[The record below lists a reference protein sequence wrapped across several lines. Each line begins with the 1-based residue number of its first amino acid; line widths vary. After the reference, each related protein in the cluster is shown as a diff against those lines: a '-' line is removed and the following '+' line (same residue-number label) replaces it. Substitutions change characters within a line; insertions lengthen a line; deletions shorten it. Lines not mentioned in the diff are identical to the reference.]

1 MFILFGI
8 LIGFAAAVPVGP
20 VNVFIAS
27 QTLKRDF
34 LHGFLAALTTAVLD
48 FIYCAVALI
57 GLFQIKVALKPGL
70 ISIMKIVA
78 GLIII
83 GIGYKLARDSKTF
96 SVSGGGTNVRAAAA
110 KPILGVLALYVSNP
124 SLYVFWMF
132 MAGWVTSNHI
142 VGTSGWKAFAFAAA
156 CGLGALIWYSTLVRW
171 LSTKQH
177 KIRQDTFR
185 RILYILGFIL
195 IIIGLYTMS
204 STFIQLPK
212 VF

>member
-8 LIGFAAAVPVGP
+8 LMGFAAAVPVGP

-34 LHGFLAALTTAVLD
+34 LHGFLAAVTTAVLD

-57 GLFQIKVALKPGL
+57 GLFQIKGILKPAV
-70 ISIMKIVA
+70 IIVMKIVA
-78 GLIII
+78 GLVIIV
-83 GIGYKLARDSKTF
+83 IGYKLARDSKNF
-96 SVSGGGTNVRAAAA
+96 SVTGNRTNVRAAAS
-110 KPILGVLALYVSNP
+110 KPILGVLALYVTNP
-124 SLYVFWMF
+124 SLYLFWMF
-132 MAGWVTSNHI
+132 VAGWVTSNHI
-142 VGTSGWKAFAFAAA
+142 VGTTGWRAFSFAAA

-212 VF
+212 LF